1 MSESEL
7 EKNVYIYH
15 LNIVGHFGGDDVGI
29 PYDLKMINDSAY
41 IPMQDAATS
50 MGFRWLVFFPS
61 LFEESTG
68 RFGFAFSAFARKSP
82 GILPCFFIERALE
95 FFGKGVDGVGERV
108 GATAFALDSSHG
120 FGAPSFM
127 LLPSLNSF

>member
-1 MSESEL
+1 M
-7 EKNVYIYH
+7 H
-15 LNIVGHFGGDDVGI
+15 
-29 PYDLKMINDSAY
+29 
-41 IPMQDAATS
+41 DAVTS
-50 MGFRWLVFFPS
+50 MGFSPS
-61 LFEESTG
+61 PLEEGTG
-68 RFGFAFSAFARKSP
+68 RFRLAFARKSP